1 MKARKGGDKKAEAES
16 PDTDNREQYDE
27 DAQAQTV
34 ADEILASRQDMRR
47 KTAESR
53 KHASGSQSDDVQDLV
68 DHMKQMETSGRI
80 DMDAYR
86 GEQNDDDEEGGL
98 GRSRIENAQP
108 RGAE

>member
-1 MKARKGGDKKAEAES
+1 MNARKDGDKIAGAES

-34 ADEILASRQDMRR
+34 ADEILAARHDTRR
-47 KTAESR
+47 KAAESR
-53 KHASGSQSDDVQDLV
+53 KPGGGSQNDDVQDLV

-86 GEQNDDDEEGGL
+86 GERNDDDEEGGL
-98 GRSRIENAQP
+98 GRSGIENGQP